1 MIKFILK
8 NIDNFINFFLKKYV
22 DSMPIRFVKLISFY
36 YTNAII
42 RKIYLKKLG
51 FIMGEGSYSNLGL
64 HFTPNEDYSPC
75 VIIGKNVSIG
85 PGVTF
90 LPNSEPNNSE
100 LLKNNSYVKNNLI
113 KKNTQ
118 IFVEDDVWL
127 GANCVLMPGITIKRG
142 SIIGAGAIVT
152 KNTEE
157 FCTYAGVPA
166 KKIRN
171 YIK

>member
-1 MIKFILK
+1 MIKFFLK

-100 LLKNNSYVKNNLI
+100 LLKNNPYVKNNLI
-113 KKNTQ
+113 KLLLKMMYGLVQ
-118 IFVEDDVWL
+118 IV
-127 GANCVLMPGITIKRG
+127 
-142 SIIGAGAIVT
+142 
-152 KNTEE
+152 
-157 FCTYAGVPA
+157 Y
-166 KKIRN
+166 
-171 YIK
+171 

>member
-1 MIKFILK
+1 M
-8 NIDNFINFFLKKYV
+8 KKYV

-118 IFVEDDVWL
+118 IFV
-127 GANCVLMPGITIKRG
+127 LMPGITIKRG